1 MHTPHTYS
9 INKFKIFVVVYLQLL
24 QNIYKKHPIQ
34 YVVKMHNKRYRKV
47 IFIVLSHLFLD
58 LTRRLMVLIYIT
70 DPPHNTETLHI
81 PVHSSLNGADLGKDG
96 RREVPLAGKCPQWII
111 ITRGFCPLC

>member
-1 MHTPHTYS
+1 
-9 INKFKIFVVVYLQLL
+9 
-24 QNIYKKHPIQ
+24 
-34 YVVKMHNKRYRKV
+34 
-47 IFIVLSHLFLD
+47 
-58 LTRRLMVLIYIT
+58 MVLISIT

-111 ITRGFCPLC
+111 ITRGLCPLCLKILYSTKDKSCNFAIIVSQTGEFWSYVTIM